1 MRLLELKRLR
11 NYEAI
16 VLERSSMWVHVKVI
30 EDDSK
35 ELKDQEWEY
44 IRKSYLR
51 RQLGSELFLLRFH
64 KLSRSG

>member
-11 NYEAI
+11 DYEVI
-16 VLERSSMWVHVKVI
+16 VLERSSMWVDVKVI
-30 EDDSK
+30 EDNSK

-44 IRKSYLR
+44 KRESYPR
-51 RQLGSELFLLRFH
+51 RQLGSEIFLLRFQ